1 MESDTMQIKIERV
14 SETRVQE
21 VDFDN
26 IPFGRE
32 FSDHMFIADYA
43 DGKWGDFRIQPYGNM
58 EFTPAMLGLHYGQTI
73 FEGMKAYR
81 NDNGSVMMFRPMD
94 NFNRL
99 NVSAERMCMPTIP
112 ADQMMEALNEL
123 LKIDEAWVPESKES
137 ALYIRPFMF
146 ATDEFLGV
154 KPSETYRCAIFTGP
168 VGPYYTTP
176 LKVIVEEKYT
186 RAAKGGT
193 GFAKAGGNYGGS
205 LYPTKLAQEK
215 GYHQILWTDAVEHKF
230 IEESG
235 TMNVM
240 FQIGNTLVTAPTG
253 DTILKGITR
262 DSVLTLAADLGI
274 EVEERRISIEEIAVA
289 HKHGQLL
296 DAFGV
301 GTAAT
306 IAPIELIG
314 YQGVDMVLPPVNER
328 KFSKMIADGLR
339 AIRFGEVEDKFG
351 WMVSMN

>member
-1 MESDTMQIKIERV
+1 MNIDIKRTANSRIN
-14 SETRVQE
+14 E

-32 FSDHMFIADYA
+32 FADHMFIADYSN
-43 DGKWGDFRIQPYGNM
+43 GEWNSFRIVPFGTMGFY
-58 EFTPAMLGLHYGQTI
+58 PSMLGLHYGQTI

-81 NDNGSVMMFRPMD
+81 NDNDQIMMFRPMD
-94 NFNRL
+94 NFKRL
-99 NVSAERMCMPTIP
+99 NLSAERMCMPTIP
-112 ADQMMEALNEL
+112 EEILMEGLKEL
-123 LKIDEAWVPESKES
+123 LRIDGDWVPQKKDCS
-137 ALYIRPFMF
+137 LYIRPFMF
-146 ATDEFLGV
+146 ATDQFIGV
-154 KPSETYRCAIFTGP
+154 KPSETYSCVMFTCP

-176 LKVIVEEKYT
+176 LKVLVEEHYT

-193 GFAKAGGNYGGS
+193 GSAKSGGNYGGA

-215 GYHQILWTDAVEHKF
+215 GYHQILWTDSVEHKF

-240 FQIGNTLVTAPTG
+240 FQIGDSLVTPPTG

-262 DSVLTLAADLGI
+262 DSVLKLATDLGMDI
-274 EVEERRISIEEIAVA
+274 QERRISVDEIVDAFDS
-289 HKHGQLL
+289 GILN

-306 IAPIELIG
+306 IAPIKHIG
-314 YQGVDMVLPPVNER
+314 YRTRDLELPDVETR
-328 KFSKMIADGLR
+328 TMSKRLADALNG
-339 AIRFGEVEDKFG
+339 IRYGKAEDPYG
-351 WMVSMN
+351 WMISMN

>member
-1 MESDTMQIKIERV
+1 MESDIVQINIQKVENSRIN
-14 SETRVQE
+14 E
-21 VDFDN
+21 VDFAN

-32 FSDHMFIADYA
+32 FADHMFIADYK
-43 DGKWGDFRIQPYGNM
+43 DGIWTDFRIEPYRAI
-58 EFTPAMLGLHYGQTI
+58 EFQPAMLGLHYGQTI

-81 NDNGSVMMFRPMD
+81 NIHGEIMMFRPTD
-94 NFNRL
+94 NFERL
-99 NVSAERMCMPTIP
+99 NRSAERMCMPTIP
-112 ADQMMEALNEL
+112 VDTMMEALREL
-123 LKIDEAWVPESKES
+123 LKLDADWVPRDTES

-154 KPSETYRCAIFTGP
+154 KPSDTYRCMIFTGP
-168 VGPYYTTP
+168 VGPYYKTP
-176 LKVIVEEKYT
+176 LKVKVEQYYT
-186 RAAKGGT
+186 RASKGGT
-193 GFAKAGGNYGGS
+193 GFAKAGGNYGGA

-215 GYHQILWTDAVEHKF
+215 GYHQLLWTDAEEHKY

-240 FQIGNTLVTAPTG
+240 FQIGDALVTAPTG

-262 DSVLTLAADLGI
+262 DSVLTLATDLGI
-274 EVEERRISIEEIAVA
+274 EVEERRISIEEIKIA
-289 HKHGQLL
+289 HERGQLK

-314 YQGVDMVLPPVNER
+314 YDGNDMVLPPIEER
-328 KFSKMIADGLR
+328 ELSKKISDGLKGVR
-339 AIRFGEVEDKFG
+339 YGEVEDRFG